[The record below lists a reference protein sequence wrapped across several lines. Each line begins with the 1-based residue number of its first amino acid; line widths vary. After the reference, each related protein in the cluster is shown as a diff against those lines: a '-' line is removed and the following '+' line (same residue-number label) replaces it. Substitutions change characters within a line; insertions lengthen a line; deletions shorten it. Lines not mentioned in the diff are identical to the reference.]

1 MLETYITSDSMGSNQ
16 LAAESRFHLPPAMC
30 RGTKIYMLP
39 AAVWYG
45 SFLPST
51 GFWDNKILL
60 LQLVSRNSLL
70 QFKCRIAQEACDYF
84 FFSVHCFCFEKD
96 QVVLSDVLINS
107 FAFKLWTAAAPLKC
121 NSKYCSYRI
130 GATEWLILE
139 EITGDYFVQSP
150 LFRQDRI
157 EQAAVICKLYHVHL
171 ELSHSVL
178 NSPTRSLS
186 LFMRLRQPGFW
197 KTKIEQVWW
206 VTF

>member
-1 MLETYITSDSMGSNQ
+1 MTPWEVIS
-16 LAAESRFHLPPAMC
+16 
-30 RGTKIYMLP
+30 
-39 AAVWYG
+39 
-45 SFLPST
+45 
-51 GFWDNKILL
+51 LL
-60 LQLVSRNSLL
+60 LKAGFTSLQQCAGVQKYICCQQLYDMALSCRPQASETIKSCFYSLSAGIVSFNLSAALPR
-70 QFKCRIAQEACDYF
+70 RHVIIF

-121 NSKYCSYRI
+121 NGKYCSYRI